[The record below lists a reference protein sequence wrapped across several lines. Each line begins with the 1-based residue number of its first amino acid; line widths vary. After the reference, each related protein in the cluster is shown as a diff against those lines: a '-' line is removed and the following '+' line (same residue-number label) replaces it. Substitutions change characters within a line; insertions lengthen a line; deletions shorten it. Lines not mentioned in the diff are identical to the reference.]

1 MSSLKIL
8 SDDSNKIFVK
18 SNKGIKIELKNI
30 NQIELIEN
38 SNDID
43 DWTKKKLLE
52 IKNLTFKNNI
62 FDLEQNKIV
71 SSVRIIKTS
80 KLGKKIT
87 PLLWEYYR
95 NRGNLDVNMI
105 IKKYSRDNL
114 SINYSTYPLKN
125 N

>member
-1 MSSLKIL
+1 MSCLKIL

-30 NQIELIEN
+30 NQIKLIEN
-38 SNDID
+38 SDNID

-62 FDLEQNKIV
+62 FDIEQNKIV

-105 IKKYSRDNL
+105 IKKYSRENL
-114 SINYSTYPLKN
+114 SINYSIYPLKN

>member
-43 DWTKKKLLE
+43 NWTKKKLLE

>member
-1 MSSLKIL
+1 MSCLKIL

-18 SNKGIKIELKNI
+18 SDKGIKIELKNI
-30 NQIELIEN
+30 NQIKLIEN
-38 SNDID
+38 SDNID

-62 FDLEQNKIV
+62 FDIEQNKIV

-105 IKKYSRDNL
+105 IKKYSRENL
-114 SINYSTYPLKN
+114 SINYSKLFQ
-125 N
+125 